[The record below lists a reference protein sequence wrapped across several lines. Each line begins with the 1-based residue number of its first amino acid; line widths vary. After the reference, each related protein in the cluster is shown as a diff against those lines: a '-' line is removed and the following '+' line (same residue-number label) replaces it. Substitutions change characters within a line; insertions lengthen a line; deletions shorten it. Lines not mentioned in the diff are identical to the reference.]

1 MEPINYALL
10 KVLDEQYGTPFYL
23 MDAERYRSNINIF
36 LGAFKKR
43 YEKVVAGYSFKT
55 NYVPA
60 LCKIALEEGVMA
72 EVVSEMEYE
81 LARKLGFEKVIF
93 NGPIK
98 RPAIFENAL
107 DHGAKLS
114 LFLPLA
120 NGRYSCQ

>member
-1 MEPINYALL
+1 MEQINYNLL
-10 KVLDEQYGTPFYL
+10 KGLDEEFGTPFYL
-23 MDAERYRSNINIF
+23 MDVEKYRSNINSF
-36 LGAFKKR
+36 LAAFKKR

-81 LARKLGFEKVIF
+81 LARKIGFKDVIF

-98 RPAIFENAL
+98 RSAIFEKAL
-107 DHGAKLS
+107 LQGVLV
-114 LFLPLA
+114 
-120 NGRYSCQ
+120 Y